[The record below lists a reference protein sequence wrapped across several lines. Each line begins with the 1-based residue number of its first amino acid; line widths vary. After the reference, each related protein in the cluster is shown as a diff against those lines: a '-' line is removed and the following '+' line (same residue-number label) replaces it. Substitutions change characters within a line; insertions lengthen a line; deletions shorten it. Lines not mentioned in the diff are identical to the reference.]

1 MLYID
6 TDLDCKIDT
15 AIRHLD
21 KDEFILFCHWMVS
34 SSFKRKYFSAIL
46 P

>member
-21 KDEFILFCHWMVS
+21 EDEFILS
-34 SSFKRKYFSAIL
+34 RLIL
-46 P
+46 C